1 MDSTIGQILR
11 DFRIEDYL
19 PIVSR
24 DLDLGDALAPRRGN
38 LVKVII
44 GMRRSGKS
52 YRLLQEMARLHEDGI
67 TWKRKCYFKFED
79 DRLGSVT
86 PRTGDALMEAF
97 MEENPEALADG
108 AYFFFDEIQEVQ
120 GWEKAVNSLRVKFHA
135 DIYITGSNS
144 RLLSGELATYIAG
157 RYIFFVVYPFSFTEF
172 QMADPA
178 LTFNQ
183 YIQYG
188 GMPFLSSI
196 NFEPEI
202 SKNYLQ
208 DIFNSMVLK
217 DIVKRNNIRDVD
229 LLERIIAYAL
239 ANVGR
244 SFSATSISKFF
255 KAENR
260 TVAPETI
267 LNYLKACEEAYLL
280 YRFKRQDINGKKV
293 LKVNEKYYVADH
305 GLREAVIG
313 SNLQN
318 VEIILENIVGLELL
332 RRGYKVCVGRVGTK
346 EIDFVG
352 EKQGDKLYVQVCYL
366 LSDEVT
372 IQREFGSLLE
382 VRDNYPKI
390 VLYQEGSFRG
400 NYEGIP
406 AMRIEDWLMDEGSK
420 HGQ

>member
-1 MDSTIGQILR
+1 MIIRETYLSKIRPFIGKDIIKVLTGVRRGGKSVLLEQIR
-11 DFRIEDYL
+11 DEINSPNSIFLNFE
-19 PIVSR
+19 
-24 DLDLGDALAPRRGN
+24 DLGNQHLCEYNA
-38 LVKVII
+38 
-44 GMRRSGKS
+44 
-52 YRLLQEMARLHEDGI
+52 LHEYICERIGSS
-67 TWKRKCYFKFED
+67 KEKFY
-79 DRLGSVT
+79 L
-86 PRTGDALMEAF
+86 
-97 MEENPEALADG
+97 
-108 AYFFFDEIQEVQ
+108 FFDEIQEVQ
-120 GWEKAVNSLRVKFHA
+120 GWEKTVNSLRVKFQA

-157 RYIFFVVYPFSFTEF
+157 RYISFIVYPFSFTEF
-172 QMADPA
+172 KMVNADY
-178 LTFNQ
+178 TFDQ

-196 NFEPEI
+196 GFEPEV

-208 DIFNSMVLK
+208 DIFNSVVLK

-239 ANVGR
+239 ANVGK

-280 YRFKRQDINGKKV
+280 YRLKSQDINGKKM
-293 LKVNEKYYVADH
+293 LKVSEKYYVVDH
-305 GLREAVIG
+305 GLREAVVG
-313 SNLQN
+313 ENLQN

-346 EIDFVG
+346 EIDFIG
-352 EKQGDKLYVQVCYL
+352 EKGGDKLYIQVCYL
-366 LSDEVT
+366 LGDEST

-382 VRDNYPKI
+382 IKDNYPKM
-390 VLYQEGSFRG
+390 VLYKESSFKG
-400 NYEGIP
+400 KYEGIP
-406 AMRIEDWLMDEGSK
+406 AVKIEDWLTGKTEG
-420 HGQ
+420 

>member
-1 MDSTIGQILR
+1 MTGIRRGGKSVLLEQIRDEIGSPNTIFLN
-11 DFRIEDYL
+11 FE
-19 PIVSR
+19 
-24 DLDLGDALAPRRGN
+24 DLGNQHLCEYHALHDY
-38 LVKVII
+38 VCEKI
-44 GMRRSGKS
+44 GDSKEQF
-52 YRLLQEMARLHEDGI
+52 YL
-67 TWKRKCYFKFED
+67 
-79 DRLGSVT
+79 
-86 PRTGDALMEAF
+86 
-97 MEENPEALADG
+97 
-108 AYFFFDEIQEVQ
+108 FFDEIQEVQ

-157 RYIFFVVYPFSFTEF
+157 RYVSFVVYPFPFTEF
-172 QMADPA
+172 QMADPT
-178 LTFNQ
+178 LTFDQ

-208 DIFNSMVLK
+208 DIFNSVVLK
-217 DIVKRNNIRDVD
+217 DIVKRNSIRDVD

-244 SFSATSISKFF
+244 SFSATSISRFF

-280 YRFKRQDINGKKV
+280 YRLKRQDINSKKV

-352 EKQGDKLYVQVCYL
+352 EKQGDKLYVLVCYL
-366 LSDEVT
+366 LSDEAT
-372 IQREFGSLLE
+372 IQREFDSLLE
-382 VRDNYPKI
+382 VRDNYPKL

-400 NYEGIP
+400 SYEGIP
-406 AMRIEDWLMDEGSK
+406 AVKIEDWLTEK
-420 HGQ
+420 KQEA

>member
-1 MDSTIGQILR
+1 LSKIRPFIGKDIIKVLTGIRRGGKSVLLEQIRDEINSPNTIFLN
-11 DFRIEDYL
+11 FE
-19 PIVSR
+19 
-24 DLDLGDALAPRRGN
+24 DLGNQRLCEYNALHAY
-38 LVKVII
+38 VCEQI
-44 GMRRSGKS
+44 GDSKEQF
-52 YRLLQEMARLHEDGI
+52 YL
-67 TWKRKCYFKFED
+67 
-79 DRLGSVT
+79 
-86 PRTGDALMEAF
+86 
-97 MEENPEALADG
+97 
-108 AYFFFDEIQEVQ
+108 FFDEIQEVE

-157 RYIFFVVYPFSFTEF
+157 RYVSFVVYPFSYAEF
-172 QMADPA
+172 KLVNADY
-178 LTFNQ
+178 TFED
-183 YIQYG
+183 YMQYG

-196 NFEPEI
+196 DFEPEI

-208 DIFNSMVLK
+208 DIFNSVVLK

-244 SFSATSISKFF
+244 SFSATSISRFF
-255 KAENR
+255 KAESR

-280 YRFKRQDINGKKV
+280 YRLKSQDINGKKM

-313 SNLQN
+313 GNLQN

-332 RRGYKVCVGRVGTK
+332 RRGYKVCVGRVGSK

-352 EKQGDKLYVQVCYL
+352 EKGGNKLYVQVCYL
-366 LSDEVT
+366 LNDEST

-382 VRDNYPKI
+382 IRDNYPKL
-390 VLYQEGSFRG
+390 VLYKEGCFKG

-406 AMRIEDWLMDEGSK
+406 AVKLENWLMER
-420 HGQ
+420 QP